1 MLGHAG
7 INSKD
12 QIQDCTERGWV
23 VLAIEHRLCPG
34 VNVFDGPMTDVRDA
48 LSWAQNGGLAKS
60 LEENGHDVA
69 VDAERVMVMG
79 TSSGGHLAL
88 STVRTLLSWLHRF
101 SGLIIVGVDIRQ
113 TAPRYSGLLRREM
126 LRRPLLDE
134 SYARHAQALLRP
146 AFGCRPPSSSR

>member
-34 VNVFDGPMTDVRDA
+34 VNVYEGPMADVRDA
-48 LSWAQNGGLAKS
+48 LSWAQNGGLSRALKENAK
-60 LEENGHDVA
+60 DVE
-69 VDAERVMVMG
+69 VDEQRVMVMG

-88 STVRTLLSWLHRF
+88 STVRRLSHFL
-101 SGLIIVGVDIRQ
+101 
-113 TAPRYSGLLRREM
+113 
-126 LRRPLLDE
+126 
-134 SYARHAQALLRP
+134 
-146 AFGCRPPSSSR
+146 

>member
-12 QIQDCTERGWV
+12 QIQDCLERGWI

-48 LSWAQNGGLAKS
+48 LSWAQSGGLTEVLK
-60 LEENGHDVA
+60 ENGKDVVA
-69 VDAERVMVMG
+69 DTERVMVMG

-88 STVRTLLSWLHRF
+88 STVRASLHLTLLL
-101 SGLIIVGVDIRQ
+101 
-113 TAPRYSGLLRREM
+113 
-126 LRRPLLDE
+126 
-134 SYARHAQALLRP
+134 
-146 AFGCRPPSSSR
+146 

>member
-34 VNVFDGPMTDVRDA
+34 VNLFDGPMTDVRDA
-48 LSWAQNGGLAKS
+48 LSWAQNGGLAKV
-60 LEENGHDVA
+60 LEEHGEKTR
-69 VDAERVMVMG
+69 VDEDRVMVMG

-88 STVRTLLSWLHRF
+88 STVCFQDCVQFAPLCADDDRPGMPSNLL
-101 SGLIIVGVDIRQ
+101 
-113 TAPRYSGLLRREM
+113 
-126 LRRPLLDE
+126 
-134 SYARHAQALLRP
+134 
-146 AFGCRPPSSSR
+146 